1 MANRIGPVA
10 PEAPLTPLT
19 RAEATRYEETSRHAD
34 VMAFVEALASR
45 GDARLIVRS
54 FGTSPQG
61 RDLPLLVLSS
71 RGVRTPA
78 ESRALGLP
86 VVLVLNGIHAGE
98 VEGKEGSLML
108 VRDLLDGTVDAGILG
123 QLTLVVVPLFNPD
136 GNDAIDV
143 GNRKLH
149 LPKLEGQ
156 IGPPTGVGTRVNASG
171 VNLNR
176 DYMRQ
181 ESPEMR
187 QLQARVIQVWEPELT
202 IDNHA
207 TNGSVHRFSM
217 TYDVPH
223 TVESGRA
230 EPVDYVRERL
240 LPPVT
245 VAMKQNHGI
254 DAGWYGNFV
263 EDERVLD
270 ARGEADPTTPV
281 REGWMTYPHHPRFGS
296 NYRGLTSRMDL
307 LLECYSYIPF
317 AERVRTAYAF
327 VLETLRY
334 VAAHAGDVLDIVTR
348 SRTPRDRIAVR
359 YRLDTLAEP
368 VEILTR
374 TSRTLDGAPT
384 AVTLPYFARFVG
396 TAVVDRPFAYLVPP
410 AVAAHLVLHGLTVAD
425 AAGTYTVE
433 VATVEG
439 FETEGGRKILEAAKV
454 GELRVSWARSTRDA
468 PAGWSIVATA
478 QPLGAIAVYLCEPE
492 SDDGAVENGLI
503 AAPAAGDEY
512 PVWRVAEAT

>member
-1 MANRIGPVA
+1 
-10 PEAPLTPLT
+10 
-19 RAEATRYEETSRHAD
+19 
-34 VMAFVEALASR
+34 MAFVAALASR
-45 GDARLIVRS
+45 GDPRLSVGS

-61 RDLPLLVLSS
+61 RDLPLLVLSA
-71 RGVRTPA
+71 RGVRTAA
-78 ESRALGLP
+78 ESRARGLP

-108 VRDLLDGTVDAGILG
+108 ARDLLDGTVDAGLLAL
-123 QLTLVVVPLFNPD
+123 LTLVIVPLFNPD

-143 GNRKLH
+143 ANRRLH

-156 IGPPTGVGTRVNASG
+156 VGPPAGVGTRVNASG
-171 VNLNR
+171 INLNR

-181 ESPEMR
+181 EAPEMR
-187 QLQARVIQVWEPELT
+187 LLQERVAQVWEPELT

-223 TVESGRA
+223 TQQSGRA

-245 VAMKQNHGI
+245 VAMKLNHGI

-270 ARGEADPTTPV
+270 AQGEADPTSAV

-334 VAAHAGDVLDIVTR
+334 VAAHAQEVLDVVAQ

-359 YRLDTLAEP
+359 YRLDTLPEP

-374 TSRTLDGAPT
+374 SPRTLDGAPIS
-384 AVTLPYFARFVG
+384 VTLPYFARFVG
-396 TAVVDRPFAYLVPP
+396 VTVVDRPPAYLVPP
-410 AVAAHLVLHGLTVAD
+410 PVAAHLRRHGLVVTD
-425 AAGTYTVE
+425 AAGSYALE

-439 FETEGGRKILEAAKV
+439 FGTEGGRKILEAAKV
-454 GELRVSWARSTRDA
+454 GELRVSWTRVVRDA
-468 PAGWSIVATA
+468 PAGWSIVGTN

-492 SDDGAVENGLI
+492 SDDGAVENGLV
-503 AAPAAGDEY
+503 AAPVAGDEY
-512 PVWRVAEAT
+512 PVWRLV